1 MREAVKQ
8 CLLSC
13 RIASEQKKLR
23 HETMRLPKTSF
34 LILRRKWVDVV
45 MMTYCFLHHKQ
56 LPLQNKIES
65 LLLPRKIF
73 E

>member
-1 MREAVKQ
+1 MREVVKQ

-13 RIASEQKKLR
+13 RIALEQKKLR

-34 LILRRKWVDVV
+34 LVLRRKRVDV
-45 MMTYCFLHHKQ
+45 MMMNYCFLHHKQ
-56 LPLQNKIES
+56 LHLRNKIEN
-65 LLLPRKIF
+65 LLLPHKIF